1 MSTTSGA
8 TPLSKWKHVAII
20 AGLAAASAGVAQA
33 LALGLIDTTLASAF
47 GAVIG
52 EALTYEHSA

>member
-1 MSTTSGA
+1 MSTTA

-20 AGLAAASAGVAQA
+20 AGLSAAAAGVAQA
-33 LALGLIDTTLASAF
+33 LALGLIDTTLASAI
-47 GAVIG
+47 GAAIG